1 MISIRKTANELERLE
16 QLSHAAVG
24 CYSQAIDSTGHYAIE
39 FNAEQVA
46 YFRAQLELLKQ
57 KLRDNGGPEQL
68 KSVQASFD
76 SEVKE
81 FQNLVRDHLK
91 QLQREVAAAG
101 AAVETF
107 TNSFTQSG
115 SDLEAGVKRELQ
127 RLNKV
132 AGSDDI
138 DEIRGGIR
146 TATAKITAD
155 VEQMRSCNQLAIV
168 QLKDEIR
175 LLHQEIEGMQR
186 SLRQPNEEQCS
197 ARQHLTSH
205 LDELARRGR
214 PFSVLLAAIRNL
226 EGLHNC
232 HAPKV
237 VETCLNTLKTRFE
250 TSLPGSATVGRWN
263 KDQFAAVLD
272 IDRVVAIAKSADI
285 MRALS
290 EPIVELVDGALH
302 TVAFDVTTGVID
314 FQPGAD
320 VREFQKK
327 ITKLVDALSGKP
339 ATFE

>member
-1 MISIRKTANELERLE
+1 
-16 QLSHAAVG
+16 
-24 CYSQAIDSTGHYAIE
+24 
-39 FNAEQVA
+39 
-46 YFRAQLELLKQ
+46 
-57 KLRDNGGPEQL
+57 
-68 KSVQASFD
+68 
-76 SEVKE
+76 
-81 FQNLVRDHLK
+81 
-91 QLQREVAAAG
+91 
-101 AAVETF
+101 VEAF

-132 AGSDDI
+132 AVSDDI

-168 QLKDEIR
+168 QLTDEIR
-175 LLHQEIEGMQR
+175 LLHQEIQGMQR
-186 SLRQPNEEQCS
+186 SLRQPSEEQIS
-197 ARQHLTSH
+197 VRQHLTSR

-214 PFSVLLAAIRNL
+214 PFSVLLAVIRNL

-232 HAPKV
+232 HASKV
-237 VETCLNTLKTRFE
+237 VETCLNTFKTRFE

-272 IDRVVAIAKSADI
+272 IERVAAIAKSVDI

-320 VREFQKK
+320 LREFQNK
-327 ITKLVDALSGKP
+327 ITKLVDALAGKP
-339 ATFE
+339 ATF